1 MIKLLTIIT
10 VAALVSI
17 NSVYAQN
24 QGMLPL
30 VDAVKG
36 INLSKPDNSTIG
48 FVGSRCGTLYTAIAG
63 YFAGNA
69 NKDSERKTASD
80 FMEKAEIFS
89 FVGIYVDSTVN
100 KKTNEAIK
108 AQGDAL
114 SKAYIDEMLAG
125 KRLNNNVFTKLI
137 ESDVNFCV
145 NQFPEYFSLYK
156 TIQDGNKKNKKS
168 PT

>member
-1 MIKLLTIIT
+1 MINLIIKILFG
-10 VAALVSI
+10 LVLAS
-17 NSVYAQN
+17 SLASAQT
-24 QGMLPL
+24 QPMLPL

-48 FVGSRCGTLYTAIAG
+48 FIGSRCGTLFAAIAG

-80 FMEKAEIFS
+80 FMTRGEIYS
-89 FVGIYVDSTVN
+89 FVGIYIDSNIN
-100 KKTNEAIK
+100 KKTNESLK

-137 ESDVNFCV
+137 ESDVNFCAS
-145 NQFPEYFSLYK
+145 QFPEYFAIYNA
-156 TIQDGNKKNKKS
+156 IQDSAKKVKK
-168 PT
+168 